1 MFINDQQALG
11 SLSRH
16 TNTHFCTSSHTPT
29 QCPLI
34 PPTHS
39 IYAQTHLKHLHTAV
53 NNHRSVGQLKR
64 QRFPVLAKCLSELS
78 RGVEGWAEEPLVDI
92 CDSVPRLRRRR
103 DRAYQQQMSQQR
115 VCWKEC
121 MSCNQGSEVHGDAEE
136 MLSRSFFQSG
146 GDVVL
151 IKPPAEI
158 NFLSVW
164 HRPLGDHVFWIDVM
178 YEHSIIYANELT
190 NQWWAGERWC
200 CTSYVSSLL
209 VSLLEPPPPRS

>member
-39 IYAQTHLKHLHTAV
+39 IYAQTYLKHLHTVV

-92 CDSVPRLRRRR
+92 CDSRPWLRWRR

-115 VCWKEC
+115 VC
-121 MSCNQGSEVHGDAEE
+121 AEKSACHVIRVQKS
-136 MLSRSFFQSG
+136 MTWRRCRGNALTF
-146 GDVVL
+146 
-151 IKPPAEI
+151 
-158 NFLSVW
+158 FLSV
-164 HRPLGDHVFWIDVM
+164 G
-178 YEHSIIYANELT
+178 
-190 NQWWAGERWC
+190 
-200 CTSYVSSLL
+200 LL
-209 VSLLEPPPPRS
+209 FCLVEM